1 MLRPGWIHGAA
12 SIDDDGWVVLRDLQ
26 TYPIEFGT
34 MMRQLPFALAGVRSP
49 AEAVAFASDW
59 GLLRVSRPDD
69 DSRLPGPTDTI
80 RERYVD
86 MQREAGRLASIMAL
100 YVDLHAALN
109 GDTAV
114 EASLRDVFVD
124 LGYPDQSGLERLE
137 DMVLDFIAKQLNAG
151 REGVTM
157 DVRSLGSFHA
167 DESEPDPQARGLA
180 WISRS
185 RILLGTIYQQLTHL
199 MIDKETMRFCQ
210 DCSRVFLPKT
220 GKQRFCNDTCAARTR
235 YHRKARRQR
244 ESGDAVDAGTQ
255 SD

>member
-1 MLRPGWIHGAA
+1 MLMPHWVHGAA
-12 SIDDDGWVVLRDLQ
+12 SIDDDGWIVLRDLRP
-26 TYPIEFGT
+26 YAIEFGT

-59 GLLRVSRPDD
+59 GLLRVSSPDD

-86 MQREAGRLASIMAL
+86 MQRDASQLANIMSL
-100 YVDLHAALN
+100 YVDLHAAIN

-114 EASLRDVFVD
+114 ETSLRDVVVD
-124 LGYPDQSGLERLE
+124 LGYPEPNGLERLE
-137 DMVLDFIAKQLNAG
+137 DMGLDFIADQLNKG

-157 DVRSLGSFHA
+157 DVRSLGAFHA
-167 DESEPDPQARGLA
+167 DESDPDQQARGLA
-180 WISRS
+180 WVARS
-185 RILLGTIYQQLTHL
+185 RILLGTIYQQLTYL
-199 MIDKETMRFCQ
+199 MIDKEPMRFCQ
-210 DCSRVFLPKT
+210 DCGRVFLPKT

-235 YHRKARRQR
+235 YHRKARRHR
-244 ESGDAVDAGTQ
+244 ESGGAVDAGNE